1 MTKSMSILS
10 RIIIMFLFTITLTI
24 VGGQKVLAAQPT
36 KVGPVVAG
44 QIVGGKT
51 YFPIKTAGN
60 YKAFCTSGINVDVPS
75 GRTCTLIT
83 NGQWSEGAQAGVAAI
98 IEEYNNGKISGKYN
112 SYWYAEMAINS
123 YIRPGSMI
131 VRAENGEQ
139 DSIVKS
145 LVAKAK
151 EAEKKASAKF
161 TLTTSN
167 NELTFTKSGDNYVS
181 NKITV
186 SGTYIYSFNVTVSGT
201 NNVKVI
207 NKTSNSFQVS
217 FPASNLEV
225 GKTINVTAKVT
236 AKKSYKTAKNYSCG
250 SGVQNITIN
259 YLETA
264 TATATATISGKITR
278 KGNALEIT
286 KVDPYNNKNVAG
298 ATLVLKNSSGKQ
310 VATWVTTTSA
320 KKFTNL
326 AAGTYTLIETKAPEG
341 YKKSYLAQTI
351 TIKEDGKTVK
361 VTFDNYPETGVKIQ
375 KVDAVTGKNIAG
387 AKLQVKNAKGTVV
400 KTITSEAKAIEL
412 NLDAGDYTLTEI
424 EAPKGYKLTSEPV
437 KFTVSEKG
445 EIATV
450 RVKNYP
456 ETGVK
461 IQKVDG
467 ITGKTV
473 AGAKLQVKN
482 AKGTVVKTITSETK
496 PTELKIDAGDYT
508 LTEVEAPKGY
518 KITSEPV
525 KFTVNTNGE
534 IATVTMKNYP
544 NTGAK
549 ISKVDVT
556 NSKELPGATLVIK
569 DASGKEIK
577 RWVSTT
583 EPTYFELDPG
593 KYTLTE
599 TIAPQ
604 GYKLSKETIE
614 FEVKNDGTIDTVT
627 MKNAPITGAQIS
639 KVNVTNGKELPG
651 ATLVIK
657 DSKGKE
663 IKSWVSTTEPTYFE
677 LDPGK
682 YTLTETIAPKGFK
695 LSTETIEFEVK
706 EDGTTT
712 QVKMENEP
720 LGSAKISK
728 QDITNKQELPG
739 ATLVVKDANGKE
751 IIKWVSSYEPKYI
764 ELAAGKYTLTE
775 TIAPKGY
782 KLSTETI
789 EFEVKND
796 GSVTPVVMYN
806 EPNKTG
812 ANISKQDI
820 TNKQELPGATLVI
833 KDASGKEIKKWVST
847 NEPTYFDLTPGKYT
861 LTETIAPKGYKL
873 STETIEFEVKED
885 GTITKVVMYNEP
897 VTTGARIS
905 KQDITNKQELP
916 GATLVVKDAN
926 GNEVASWVST
936 SEPHYIELTPGSYT
950 LTETIAPAGY
960 KLSTETISF
969 EVASDGTITPVV
981 MYNEPNKTGI
991 RISKQDITTKEE
1003 LPGATLVIKDLSGNE
1018 IARWVSTSEP
1028 RYIELEPGEYMLT
1041 EIEAPNGYDLSYEVV
1056 RFTVDSEGNT
1066 ASDVVMYN
1074 SKTPVTADR
1083 NLLLTTMG
1091 FIGAA
1096 IIGAVAIKKL
1106 KHQM

>member
-1 MTKSMSILS
+1 M
-10 RIIIMFLFTITLTI
+10 
-24 VGGQKVLAAQPT
+24 
-36 KVGPVVAG
+36 
-44 QIVGGKT
+44 
-51 YFPIKTAGN
+51 
-60 YKAFCTSGINVDVPS
+60 
-75 GRTCTLIT
+75 
-83 NGQWSEGAQAGVAAI
+83 
-98 IEEYNNGKISGKYN
+98 
-112 SYWYAEMAINS
+112 
-123 YIRPGSMI
+123 
-131 VRAENGEQ
+131 
-139 DSIVKS
+139 
-145 LVAKAK
+145 
-151 EAEKKASAKF
+151 
-161 TLTTSN
+161 
-167 NELTFTKSGDNYVS
+167 
-181 NKITV
+181 
-186 SGTYIYSFNVTVSGT
+186 
-201 NNVKVI
+201 
-207 NKTSNSFQVS
+207 
-217 FPASNLEV
+217 
-225 GKTINVTAKVT
+225 
-236 AKKSYKTAKNYSCG
+236 
-250 SGVQNITIN
+250 
-259 YLETA
+259 
-264 TATATATISGKITR
+264 
-278 KGNALEIT
+278 
-286 KVDPYNNKNVAG
+286 
-298 ATLVLKNSSGKQ
+298 
-310 VATWVTTTSA
+310 
-320 KKFTNL
+320 
-326 AAGTYTLIETKAPEG
+326 
-341 YKKSYLAQTI
+341 
-351 TIKEDGKTVK
+351 
-361 VTFDNYPETGVKIQ
+361 
-375 KVDAVTGKNIAG
+375 
-387 AKLQVKNAKGTVV
+387 
-400 KTITSEAKAIEL
+400 
-412 NLDAGDYTLTEI
+412 
-424 EAPKGYKLTSEPV
+424 
-437 KFTVSEKG
+437 
-445 EIATV
+445 
-450 RVKNYP
+450 KNYP

-873 STETIEFEVKED
+873 STETISFEVKED